1 MPHEDKLEIYK
12 LKKQGVSWSQIC
24 SQFDVNVSGLKYLI
38 RLMDRYGIE
47 VVKKTKNTYYSL
59 ELKKEIMDTVF
70 LQSYSLRQVS
80 RDYALPTDSILSVSV
95 K

>member
-1 MPHEDKLEIYK
+1 
-12 LKKQGVSWSQIC
+12 
-24 SQFDVNVSGLKYLI
+24 
-38 RLMDRYGIE
+38 MDRYGIE